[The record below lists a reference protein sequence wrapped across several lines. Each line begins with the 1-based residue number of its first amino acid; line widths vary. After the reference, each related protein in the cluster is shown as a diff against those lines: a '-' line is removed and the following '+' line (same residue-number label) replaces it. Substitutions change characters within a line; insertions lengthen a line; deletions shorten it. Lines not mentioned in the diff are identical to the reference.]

1 MWINLN
7 NTLINLSNI
16 INISKSNK
24 CEEKNK
30 YYLESDYANRED
42 FLKTLSRKK
51 FKYLINFR
59 ACGIKKVFFTA
70 YKTQEERDQEFEK
83 ILTLISNNHERE

>member
-1 MWINLN
+1 MWIDLN

-30 YYLESDYANRED
+30 Y
-42 FLKTLSRKK
+42 
-51 FKYLINFR
+51 LIKFR

-70 YKTQEERDQEFEK
+70 YKTKKERDQDFEK
-83 ILTLISNNHERE
+83 ILTLIVK